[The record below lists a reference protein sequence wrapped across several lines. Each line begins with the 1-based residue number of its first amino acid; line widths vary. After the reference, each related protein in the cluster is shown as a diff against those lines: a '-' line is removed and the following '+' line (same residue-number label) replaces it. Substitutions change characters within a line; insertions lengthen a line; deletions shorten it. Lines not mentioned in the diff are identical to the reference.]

1 MNRRSFLIGSI
12 SSVPV
17 IILAGSAKTELAG
30 LHAGSTVKLSS
41 QLKTTPVDAE
51 TIYGKVRGYDLNGV
65 SIFRGIPYGGPTDGM
80 ARFLPPT
87 KPEKWSGVHDA
98 TVNGPRCVQSPGS
111 IFLNEQIGEY
121 FSGGR
126 QDRVELAQQVDSENC
141 LNLNI
146 LTKGLSGR
154 RPVMVYIHG
163 GGFSGGT
170 GLLTVFADR
179 HVREQDV
186 VLVGIN
192 HRLNVFGYTYLG
204 GLSEKYAVG
213 NPGQLDLVAALEWV
227 RDNISNFGGDPKNV
241 MIFGESG
248 GGAKISTLLAMPAA
262 KGLFHKAAIQSG
274 SMFRATDAE
283 TATKSAKALMAKLG
297 ATRVEELSKIPAT
310 DLFKAGPDDIMGGGP
325 VIDGRS
331 LLRHPWDPDAPEV
344 SASIPLLIGNDKDES
359 SLFSLGNQ
367 GLYSLDDAGLRAELI
382 KARIPEDKVDALLSI
397 YKRDHPKESPS
408 DLYFRISTDRGARSN
423 AARQAELQLAHGKAK
438 VFMYY
443 CQYNTP
449 LVDGKLRA
457 FHTSD
462 LPLTMRLT
470 LFPES
475 EQLSRQLSGAWAA
488 FARNSDPGQKGLP
501 WPSYTTEKRATM
513 VFDAAK
519 SEAVSDP
526 DHEER
531 IMIKDM
537 PSGSLL

>member
-1 MNRRSFLIGSI
+1 MNRRSFLIRSMA
-12 SSVPV
+12 SVPV
-17 IILAGSAKTELAG
+17 IILAGNAKTSLAG
-30 LHAGSTVKLSS
+30 PQSASPVMHASPQKAN
-41 QLKTTPVDAE
+41 PVDSE

-65 SIFRGIPYGGPTDGM
+65 SIFRDIPYGGPTEGQ

-87 KPEKWSGVHDA
+87 KPEKWTGVHDA

-111 IFLNEQIGEY
+111 IFLNDQIGAY
-121 FSGGR
+121 FGGGR
-126 QDRVELAQQVDSENC
+126 PDRAELARQVDSENC
-141 LNLNI
+141 LNLNV
-146 LTKGLSGR
+146 LTRGLSGR

-170 GLLTVFADR
+170 GLLTVYGDR

-186 VLVGIN
+186 VLVGVN

-204 GLSEKYAVG
+204 GVSEKYAIG
-213 NPGQLDLVAALEWV
+213 NPGQLDLIAALEWV
-227 RDNISNFGGDPKNV
+227 RDNISNFGGDPENV

-283 TATKSAKALMAKLG
+283 TATKSAREFMAQLG
-297 ATRVEELSKIPAT
+297 VTRVEDLVKIPAAE
-310 DLFKAGPDDIMGGGP
+310 LFKAGPGEIMGGGP
-325 VIDGRS
+325 VIDGHS
-331 LLRHPWDPDAPEV
+331 LLRHPWDPDAPEI
-344 SASIPLLIGNDKDES
+344 SAGIPLLIGNDKDES
-359 SLFSLGNQ
+359 SLFLQGNS
-367 GLYSLDDAGLRAELI
+367 GLYNLDDAGLRSELI
-382 KARIPEDKVDALLSI
+382 KAGIQTDKVDKLLVL
-397 YKRDHPKESPS
+397 YKRDHPGDTPS
-408 DLYFRISTDRGARSN
+408 DLYFRISTDRGARLN
-423 AARQAELQLAHGKAK
+423 AATQAELQLARGKAK
-438 VFMYY
+438 VFVYY

-449 LVDGKLRA
+449 LGDGKFRA

-488 FARNSDPGQKGLP
+488 FARNSDPGQKGLS
-501 WPSYTTEKRATM
+501 WPAYTTEKRATM
-513 VFDAAK
+513 VFDAPK
-519 SEAVSDP
+519 SEAVNDP

-531 IMIKDM
+531 IMIKEM
-537 PSGSLL
+537 PSGSML